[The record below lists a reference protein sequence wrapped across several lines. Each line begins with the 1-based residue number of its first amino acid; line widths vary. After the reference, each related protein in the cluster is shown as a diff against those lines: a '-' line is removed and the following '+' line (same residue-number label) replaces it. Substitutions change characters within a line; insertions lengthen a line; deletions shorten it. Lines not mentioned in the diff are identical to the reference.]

1 MPPMRHQDT
10 NRLPH
15 PHGAERPTALITGAA
30 GFGGSHLARNLLAL
44 GYSVTGLDV
53 APPAHAA
60 LLCRELEH
68 PNFRY
73 LWKSLQD
80 VQPDDVAG
88 HSVVAHLAAQAD
100 TPLGFD
106 SPRYTAM
113 QNIDGTVALLEAAR
127 RAGGVAKFLYAGS
140 GNEIGRPLTLPI
152 DESHPL
158 TPHNPYGF
166 SKAAAELAVWSWH
179 RAYDVPA
186 VVLSTGVV
194 IGPNM
199 RREVFIFKWLWNAIH
214 GQPIIVEGGQQTR
227 DVSYIDDVA
236 AAWTLAIQAPPDKVV
251 GQKFFVGCG
260 AEHTVAEIAQW
271 CHAEAGGNAPI
282 QYADYRPGEA
292 GQREAFNIDK
302 ARLTLGHVPQTSPR
316 HAVTLTAD
324 WIRTLVQPAPAEP
337 QTV

>member
-1 MPPMRHQDT
+1 MLHQD
-10 NRLPH
+10 NNGLPRADGRQRL
-15 PHGAERPTALITGAA
+15 TALITGVA
-30 GFGGSHLARNLLAL
+30 GFGGSRLARRLLEL
-44 GYSVTGLDV
+44 GYSVTGLDIT
-53 APPAHAA
+53 PPAHAA
-60 LLCRELEH
+60 LLSRELEH

-88 HSVVAHLAAQAD
+88 HAVVAHLAAQAD

-152 DESHPL
+152 DENHPL

-166 SKAAAELAVWSWH
+166 SKAAAELAVWTWH
-179 RAYDVPA
+179 RAYGVPA
-186 VVLSTGVV
+186 VVLGTGVV

-199 RREVFIFKWLWNAIH
+199 RREVFVFKWLWNAMH
-214 GQPIIVEGGQQTR
+214 GQPIVVEGGQQTR
-227 DVSYIDDVA
+227 DVSFIDDVA
-236 AAWTLAIQAPPDKVV
+236 AAWTLAIQAPPQTVV

-260 AEHTVAEIAQW
+260 AEHTVAEIAEW
-271 CHAEAGGNAPI
+271 CRIEAGGEVAI
-282 QYADYRPGEA
+282 EYTDYRPGEA
-292 GQREAFNIDK
+292 GQREAFNINK
-302 ARLTLGHVPQTSPR
+302 ARQTLGHVPQTSPR
-316 HAVTLTAD
+316 HAVRLTAD
-324 WIRTLVQPAPAEP
+324 WVRTLAQAAPAEP
-337 QTV
+337 QPA